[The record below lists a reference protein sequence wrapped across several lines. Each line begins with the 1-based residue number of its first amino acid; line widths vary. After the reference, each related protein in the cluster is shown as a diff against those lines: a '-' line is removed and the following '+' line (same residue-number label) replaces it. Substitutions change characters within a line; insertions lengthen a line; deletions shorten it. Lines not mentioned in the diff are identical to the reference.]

1 MTAVRGGRL
10 PRVLQV
16 HGIPNYMYL
25 KLKMLRPH
33 RIIIAAMSFRAT
45 YACEQAN
52 FELASTLA
60 GAQRSVH

>member
-1 MTAVRGGRL
+1 
-10 PRVLQV
+10 
-16 HGIPNYMYL
+16 MYL
-25 KLKMLRPH
+25 KLKMPRPH
-33 RIIIAAMSFRAT
+33 GIIMAATSFRAT